1 MQVILQKSV
10 SHLGLVGD
18 VVNVAAGYY
27 RNFLGPRSLALLA
40 NPKSIHQVEHQK
52 KVIEAKKAK
61 EKTAAEAIKEKIEA
75 SPVTIAHASGA
86 GDKLFGSVTSQE
98 VVTALKAAGFEVDK
112 KLLKLEA
119 PIKNLG
125 EHTVEVKLHPD
136 VVATVK
142 VQIVKK

>member
-27 RNFLGPRSLALLA
+27 RNFLGPRNLALLA

-61 EKTAAEAIKEKIEA
+61 ERTVAEAIKAKIEA
-75 SPVTIAHASGA
+75 SPVTIAHAAGT

-98 VVTALKAAGFEVDK
+98 VVMALKAAGFAVDK
-112 KLLKLEA
+112 KLLKLET

-125 EHTVEVKLHPD
+125 EHLVEVKLHPD
-136 VVATVK
+136 VVAQVK
-142 VQIVKK
+142 INVLKK